1 MKAKRK
7 LNINIRREE
16 FRALLELYRYSNLWP
31 QMTDENEVMLEGM
44 FDRISQR
51 FGFDSWETAHREL

>member
-16 FRALLELYRYSNLWP
+16 FQALLELYRYSNLCP
-31 QMTDENEVMLEGM
+31 LTDENEVMLEGM